1 MNGFMTAAMGNSNI
15 SFWETL
21 IVSFIKSKKVVGK
34 ASRKPLSFFF
44 FEVIS
49 FYYYILLCYTFTD
62 Y

>member
-34 ASRKPLSFFF
+34 ASKKTIIFFLF
-44 FEVIS
+44 
-49 FYYYILLCYTFTD
+49 
-62 Y
+62 